1 MGRQKETQ
9 ENTLHGG
16 IGIFL
21 LTTVTKAPS
30 AVYLYMGLLGPNHP
44 KSAWAKLDNRIY
56 TAGQQAFIDNPDLVG
71 LLELLGGLYQV
82 SGYETMLKAYKAGKI
97 SPELMDFLNNPP
109 PFIPAN
115 ITAMEGPSGAAT
127 FKNEVLEAA
136 KAGKLD
142 FSSFN
147 LTGDKSPDWFAKYR
161 LAPNP
166 IPGILGSIKN
176 LTVKIDGFQD
186 KSGGL
191 NGFKE
196 NIIETAEKTVKNAL
210 ENGASP
216 AAILAIA
223 EETKRYYEKHKK
235 EGITASN
242 NNIFRNKSEYEAG
255 FVVDMET
262 GTIQDLRGY
271 AAELA
276 ELVEPGIEP
285 LNEFSKLLKK
295 AVKQYS
301 KVKTPASIFEKAYA
315 PMYNFVLTNQIVNVI
330 TTNSG
335 RQQKGQKLKAIIQNR
350 GQGITQTIHE
360 FQYREIIFQQDLTEN
375 KWVLKKNGVE
385 MRLPI
390 KTNEKTGEIL
400 PPMLTWNTWRAMLF
414 ILVLF
419 TEHSESPIV
428 ETTIQEF
435 LLATGTPDTKQNRN
449 EAQKLLKRE
458 LQALSEMELQ
468 YRKGRYEF
476 MKRQPFPDITMKNGK
491 IRIGLSPEFVEYLT
505 KKTNFLMTLKTGIL
519 RLKSKSPAVNQLAY
533 YLNLHRGNDHNIEAG
548 TANIVSVENCLKNCP
563 SIPTIQEVRAS
574 RTSPD
579 KRIIEMF
586 NWCMD
591 TAVEQD
597 ILQGWHYCGAKGEP
611 LEDLAVTG
619 YDYFISL
626 YIWYEFKDFPAEER
640 AERAADNAEKRRKRK
655 ERIDRLTDA
664 AIAKKRAAAA
674 TEKE

>member
-30 AVYLYMGLLGPNHP
+30 AVYLYMGMLGPNHP

-97 SPELMDFLNNPP
+97 RPELMDFLNNPP

-196 NIIETAEKTVKNAL
+196 SIIETAEKTVKNAL

-216 AAILAIA
+216 SAILAIA
-223 EETKRYYEKHKK
+223 EEAKRYYEKHKK

-295 AVKQYS
+295 AVRLYRKDAPAHFFDKTFLKLFNATPTNNLININTTKSGRPGKKEDKQPNYMTQNIFTKEWILEKGGTEVSLPVKETAAGISQPVFSTSTWKIMHFLSLIFTAQNSQKGANLSPVVETSVREYMEATGRKITINSVKEITKAVKKDLEILSEIKLKHNDKKYS
-301 KVKTPASIFEKAYA
+301 LNLTRPFPHVQLQRGKIKVTLEVDFASFLAKTTGFLMNYPAALLKLKENNSNLYPLGFKLALNRSIDTNIKRGKANILSVLTCLECCPGIPDIETVRERAGSPARQIIEPFEKA
-315 PMYNFVLTNQIVNVI
+315 MDELQRQGVLE
-330 TTNSG
+330 
-335 RQQKGQKLKAIIQNR
+335 RWDYCLAK
-350 GQGITQTIHE
+350 
-360 FQYREIIFQQDLTEN
+360 
-375 KWVLKKNGVE
+375 
-385 MRLPI
+385 
-390 KTNEKTGEIL
+390 GEIL
-400 PPMLTWNTWRAMLF
+400 
-414 ILVLF
+414 
-419 TEHSESPIV
+419 
-428 ETTIQEF
+428 
-435 LLATGTPDTKQNRN
+435 
-449 EAQKLLKRE
+449 
-458 LQALSEMELQ
+458 
-468 YRKGRYEF
+468 
-476 MKRQPFPDITMKNGK
+476 KN
-491 IRIGLSPEFVEYLT
+491 
-505 KKTNFLMTLKTGIL
+505 
-519 RLKSKSPAVNQLAY
+519 A
-533 YLNLHRGNDHNIEAG
+533 
-548 TANIVSVENCLKNCP
+548 
-563 SIPTIQEVRAS
+563 
-574 RTSPD
+574 
-579 KRIIEMF
+579 
-586 NWCMD
+586 
-591 TAVEQD
+591 
-597 ILQGWHYCGAKGEP
+597 
-611 LEDLAVTG
+611 AVT
-619 YDYFISL
+619 DYNYFSTL
-626 YIWYEFKDFPAEER
+626 YINYEIKDFPIAEELPR
-640 AERAADNAEKRRKRK
+640 IQATAEKRKKRK
-655 ERIDRLTDA
+655 EHIEKLIDGN
-664 AIAKKRAAAA
+664 IAKARAAAIM
-674 TEKE
+674 EQENKK

>member
-82 SGYETMLKAYKAGKI
+82 SGYETMMKAYKAGKI
-97 SPELMDFLNNPP
+97 RPELMDFLNNPP

-176 LTVKIDGFQD
+176 LTVKIDGFHD

-196 NIIETAEKTVKNAL
+196 SIIETAEKTVKNAL

-216 AAILAIA
+216 SAILAIA
-223 EETKRYYEKHKK
+223 EEAKRYYEKHKK

-301 KVKTPASIFEKAYA
+301 KSAPANLFDNSFLKLFNATPVNDIINLNTTKSGRPLKPEKQRPGYMMMNLTSNEWIIEKGNTEVSLPVQKSEAGFLQPAFSTSTMKLIHVVCLKFTAQNSAKQQNNIFPEVRTNVREYLVATGRKITKNSIANTTRICKRDVDTMGKMSIAYKNKKYSLSRVNPFAETHIERGEMRFVLAPTFAEYLAKNTGFLMNYPAPLLKLKENNSNTYPLGFKLALNRSIDTNIKMGKANILSVLTCLESCPAIPSIEEVRSMGKRGGSPRQKIIEPFEKTLDA
-315 PMYNFVLTNQIVNVI
+315 LQE
-330 TTNSG
+330 
-335 RQQKGQKLKAIIQNR
+335 
-350 GQGITQTIHE
+350 QGILE
-360 FQYREIIFQQDLTEN
+360 RWDYCLA
-375 KWVLKKNGVE
+375 K
-385 MRLPI
+385 
-390 KTNEKTGEIL
+390 GEIL
-400 PPMLTWNTWRAMLF
+400 KDA
-414 ILVLF
+414 
-419 TEHSESPIV
+419 
-428 ETTIQEF
+428 
-435 LLATGTPDTKQNRN
+435 
-449 EAQKLLKRE
+449 
-458 LQALSEMELQ
+458 
-468 YRKGRYEF
+468 
-476 MKRQPFPDITMKNGK
+476 
-491 IRIGLSPEFVEYLT
+491 
-505 KKTNFLMTLKTGIL
+505 
-519 RLKSKSPAVNQLAY
+519 AV
-533 YLNLHRGNDHNIEAG
+533 
-548 TANIVSVENCLKNCP
+548 
-563 SIPTIQEVRAS
+563 
-574 RTSPD
+574 
-579 KRIIEMF
+579 
-586 NWCMD
+586 MD
-591 TAVEQD
+591 
-597 ILQGWHYCGAKGEP
+597 YN
-611 LEDLAVTG
+611 
-619 YDYFISL
+619 YFSTL
-626 YIWYEFKDFPAEER
+626 YINYEIKDFPIAEELPR
-640 AERAADNAEKRRKRK
+640 IQATAEKRKKRK
-655 ERIDRLTDA
+655 EHIEKLIDGN
-664 AIAKKRAAAA
+664 IAKARAAAIM
-674 TEKE
+674 EQENKK

>member
-21 LTTVTKAPS
+21 LTTITKAPS
-30 AVYLYMGLLGPNHP
+30 AVYLYMGMLGPNHP

-97 SPELMDFLNNPP
+97 RPELMDFLNNPP

-176 LTVKIDGFQD
+176 LTVKIDGFHD

-223 EETKRYYEKHKK
+223 EEAKQYYEKNKK

-271 AAELA
+271 ATELA

-295 AVKQYS
+295 AVKQYRKDAPS
-301 KVKTPASIFEKAYA
+301 QFFDKTFLKLFNASPVNDIININNAVSGKTEPFNGIVGQRNMFTDEWEYKRGGTELTIKDGKESVLPPTFTTSTAKLIHIVCLKFSAQNSGRKQNTIFPEVKTNVREYMIATGRKITANSIKDITRICRRDVDTIGKMSIKHNDKKYSLSRVNPFAETHIDRGEMRFVLAPTFAEYLAKNTGFLMNYPAALLKLKENNSNTYPLGFKLALNRSLDANIKKGKANILSVLACLNCCPGIPNIEKVREKGGSPVRQIIEPFEKALDA
-315 PMYNFVLTNQIVNVI
+315 LQRQGVLE
-330 TTNSG
+330 
-335 RQQKGQKLKAIIQNR
+335 RWDYCLAK
-350 GQGITQTIHE
+350 
-360 FQYREIIFQQDLTEN
+360 
-375 KWVLKKNGVE
+375 
-385 MRLPI
+385 
-390 KTNEKTGEIL
+390 GEIL
-400 PPMLTWNTWRAMLF
+400 KDA
-414 ILVLF
+414 
-419 TEHSESPIV
+419 
-428 ETTIQEF
+428 
-435 LLATGTPDTKQNRN
+435 
-449 EAQKLLKRE
+449 
-458 LQALSEMELQ
+458 
-468 YRKGRYEF
+468 
-476 MKRQPFPDITMKNGK
+476 
-491 IRIGLSPEFVEYLT
+491 
-505 KKTNFLMTLKTGIL
+505 
-519 RLKSKSPAVNQLAY
+519 
-533 YLNLHRGNDHNIEAG
+533 
-548 TANIVSVENCLKNCP
+548 
-563 SIPTIQEVRAS
+563 
-574 RTSPD
+574 
-579 KRIIEMF
+579 
-586 NWCMD
+586 
-591 TAVEQD
+591 
-597 ILQGWHYCGAKGEP
+597 
-611 LEDLAVTG
+611 AVT
-619 YDYFISL
+619 DYNYFSTL
-626 YIWYEFKDFPAEER
+626 YIDYEIKDFPIAEELPR
-640 AERAADNAEKRRKRK
+640 IQATAEKRKKRK
-655 ERIDRLTDA
+655 EHIEKLIDGN
-664 AIAKKRAAAA
+664 IAKARAAAIM
-674 TEKE
+674 EQENKK